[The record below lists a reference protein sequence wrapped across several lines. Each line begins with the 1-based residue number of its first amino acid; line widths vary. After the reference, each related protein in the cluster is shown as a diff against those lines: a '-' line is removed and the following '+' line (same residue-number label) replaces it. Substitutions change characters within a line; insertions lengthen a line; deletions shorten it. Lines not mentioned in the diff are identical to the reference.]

1 MIGKRDGKFYARV
14 HLGGGRYKWLGTHKT
29 RREAKDAE
37 REFQTKQQPAREETC
52 DSFASRWL
60 DAYPRAAPG
69 TRRTYESAAARFG
82 REFRGVSLSDVDRLR
97 AREWALDAPASVVAA
112 VRAMFTDAL
121 NDGLVLA
128 NPFTSLRLSRSRGRK
143 DIHALTEEELH
154 ALAAKAPHDEFGSLI
169 LVAGYTGMRAGE
181 LCALEWGDI
190 DGTTIR
196 VSRGLDRTGHTGPPK
211 NGQSRI
217 ITCPPPA
224 REAFAHV
231 SRSLGDSLV
240 FHSPRGKQL
249 NVGTIGYYL
258 RSMGRPIT
266 FHELRHC
273 CATILLERGVG
284 HADVALQLGHTD
296 GGRLVMELYGH
307 PSEDAARARL
317 RGAWTATPLRRD
329 AIQTQRKANHQ

>member
-14 HLGGGRYKWLGTHKT
+14 HLGGGSYKWLGTHKT

-37 REFQTKQQPAREETC
+37 RKFQTKQQPAREETC

-60 DAYPRAAPG
+60 ENYPRPAPG
-69 TRRTYESAAARFG
+69 TARAYASAAGRFG
-82 REFRGVSLSDVDRLR
+82 REFKGVRLSDMDRLR
-97 AREWALDAPASVVAA
+97 AREWALDAPASVVAV

-121 NDGLVLA
+121 NDGLVLT
-128 NPFTSLRLSRSRGRK
+128 NPFAALRLSRSRGRK
-143 DIHALTEEELH
+143 DIVALTEQELSR
-154 ALAAKAPHDEFGSLI
+154 LAAKAPHEEFGSLI

-196 VSRGLDRTGHTGPPK
+196 VSRALDRTGHTGPPK
-211 NGQSRI
+211 NGQSRTI
-217 ITCPPPA
+217 VCPPRA
-224 REAFAHV
+224 REALSNV
-231 SRSLGDSLV
+231 SRSLGDNLV
-240 FHSPRGKQL
+240 FHSPSGKQL
-249 NVGTIGYYL
+249 SVGTINYFM
-258 RSMGRPIT
+258 RSMGRPIQ
-266 FHELRHC
+266 FHELRHA

-317 RGAWTATPLRRD
+317 RGAWTVTPLRRD
-329 AIQTQRKANHQ
+329 ATETQRKANHH